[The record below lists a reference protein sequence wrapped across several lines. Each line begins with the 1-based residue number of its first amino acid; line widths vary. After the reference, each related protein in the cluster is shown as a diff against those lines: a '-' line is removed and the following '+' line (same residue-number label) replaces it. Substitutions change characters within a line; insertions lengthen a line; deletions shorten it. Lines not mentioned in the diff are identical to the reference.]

1 MQQITLPVEQDKEY
15 INCTIKLCNMTTL
28 TSILNLD
35 LSAKSLLWQKIT
47 ISYDTCFK
55 DLSITICQQMN

>member
-1 MQQITLPVEQDKEY
+1 MLHCMQQITLPVEQDKEY

-35 LSAKSLLWQKIT
+35 LSAKSLL
-47 ISYDTCFK
+47 
-55 DLSITICQQMN
+55 